1 MVYGSNRSIMV
12 LNMVFINV
20 GTFIN
25 MNILLRM
32 NRCIYLIIIINFRLL
47 N

>member
-1 MVYGSNRSIMV
+1 MLYGFNRSIMV

-20 GTFIN
+20 GIFIN
-25 MNILLRM
+25 LNILLRM
-32 NRCIYLIIIINFRLL
+32 NRCIYLFIIINFRLL